1 MTGWWD
7 PWPSMIVLCR
17 WAKGE
22 AQFFPPVRRPHRALR
37 FFFCD
42 MVQLRKHLFISSP
55 NCKISKWMFIT
66 NAYSSVA
73 VETLPGHKA
82 AKQLLVCQ
90 LLDWSLAWPMVNMC
104 GSICTTHII
113 FIYVY
118 IYRIVY
124 VYTYSAHI
132 NILLFI
138 ESKVEESHLRLRKV
152 FCCWR
157 NWKMEVAMS
166 SAQLHKVCGCNKC
179 LRSQSVKIH
188 SWRKRVLAGLLL
200 RILVWMPLTQK
211 ISKLLAASRTFGRWN
226 VHQKI
231 GARTPNA
238 LSDQYHEWAPYKI
251 IHVEI

>member
-37 FFFCD
+37 IFFCD

-66 NAYSSVA
+66 NAYSS
-73 VETLPGHKA
+73 A
-82 AKQLLVCQ
+82 A
-90 LLDWSLAWPMVNMC
+90 A
-104 GSICTTHII
+104 
-113 FIYVY
+113 
-118 IYRIVY
+118 
-124 VYTYSAHI
+124 
-132 NILLFI
+132 
-138 ESKVEESHLRLRKV
+138 HLRLRKV

-157 NWKMEVAMS
+157 NWKMEAAMS

-188 SWRKRVLAGLLL
+188 SRRKRVLAGLLL